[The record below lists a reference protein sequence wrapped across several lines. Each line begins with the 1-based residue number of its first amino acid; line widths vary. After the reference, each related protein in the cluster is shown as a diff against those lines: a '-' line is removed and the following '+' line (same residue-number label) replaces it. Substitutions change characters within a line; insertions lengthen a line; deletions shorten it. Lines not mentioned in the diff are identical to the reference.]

1 MFLFYIIKKKSKQ
14 LKTRMEREK
23 EKILYE
29 IFAIIFFGES
39 SERKPAVDSQFSK
52 DKIKRR

>member
-1 MFLFYIIKKKSKQ
+1 
-14 LKTRMEREK
+14 MEREK